1 MKKLTLLF
9 LLIFFHTSFL
19 FAQQNRIDSLL
30 QILKTTTEDSNKLK
44 LLNTIT
50 SLCIPNYQKALPYAE
65 EAKLLAEKLPNNKI
79 AAIAYGNL
87 GVVYGYFGFY
97 EKSFDNFLNELRIS
111 EELKDTAM
119 IIISNSQLADI
130 YTKAG
135 NYKKA
140 LEIALSAEKIVLR
153 TENKKKIARGLWD
166 LSSAYLNLCKKSI
179 RDRDS
184 IFANSYYDK
193 LVDCRSRALIIYKEL
208 KDTLGLI
215 FFLNNLGIVFD
226 KCTLCE
232 NSKLLMGTQ
241 LIRSNY
247 FQLALETYAKAIELS
262 NGIKD
267 SEGVSWAYLN
277 LGDFYKNQGNL
288 FKEKGILSEAKVNF
302 GKSLDFYLKALKII
316 SLLKFPH
323 GIATYNS
330 RVGSAYLK
338 LENPQEAEQYLLA
351 AAKGFKTLGFK
362 EGAKEAYEMLA
373 EANLKKGDYKKTF
386 EFYKNFSTLKD
397 SLFNEEVTKQLAEIS
412 FKYETEKKEKEN
424 VKLKLDNQAKEADVI
439 KKTNEVRRQRDYKR
453 IFFLAVLALCII
465 IYLMVR
471 NRRIKIKAN
480 K

>member
-1 MKKLTLLF
+1 
-9 LLIFFHTSFL
+9 
-19 FAQQNRIDSLL
+19 
-30 QILKTTTEDSNKLK
+30 
-44 LLNTIT
+44 
-50 SLCIPNYQKALPYAE
+50 
-65 EAKLLAEKLPNNKI
+65 
-79 AAIAYGNL
+79 
-87 GVVYGYFGFY
+87 
-97 EKSFDNFLNELRIS
+97 
-111 EELKDTAM
+111 
-119 IIISNSQLADI
+119 
-130 YTKAG
+130 
-135 NYKKA
+135 
-140 LEIALSAEKIVLR
+140 
-153 TENKKKIARGLWD
+153 
-166 LSSAYLNLCKKSI
+166 
-179 RDRDS
+179 
-184 IFANSYYDK
+184 
-193 LVDCRSRALIIYKEL
+193 
-208 KDTLGLI
+208 
-215 FFLNNLGIVFD
+215 
-226 KCTLCE
+226 
-232 NSKLLMGTQ
+232 MGTQ

-480 K
+480 KILQRAELLKQQTEIRQNISNDLHDEIGSDLTKITILCTQGQTDLKKQIPISSSLLDEISSKSQELGVNLDDLVWTTDPDNDNFSNLLSRIRTHIHKFLENSTIQSTINLPDNVSSFPISPETNRNIYLILKEGLNNVIKHSQAQNIEIKFLIDDDKTFSLEIRDDGRGFDTDNISIRNGRRIMNKRVSSIKEGDLKLKSEIGIGTTLIISGKLA